1 MAFVSQSL
9 HYSNFLVNSLRLSHV
24 QKAYIM
30 PYFLCFYYDILYI
43 KILCGL
49 NIFTSLFVFCDNI
62 CNCHILN
69 LYFILIEKLL
79 CGRSHTSNKGSHF
92 HPCSLWETNEFN
104 DMQYWFI
111 NVIIFLTPIPIL
123 MSIQM
128 TMLII
133 LVVIVHPL
141 TWATIVIIASFV
153 TDTIIDINADVN

>member
-1 MAFVSQSL
+1 
-9 HYSNFLVNSLRLSHV
+9 
-24 QKAYIM
+24 
-30 PYFLCFYYDILYI
+30 
-43 KILCGL
+43 
-49 NIFTSLFVFCDNI
+49 
-62 CNCHILN
+62 
-69 LYFILIEKLL
+69 
-79 CGRSHTSNKGSHF
+79 
-92 HPCSLWETNEFN
+92 
-104 DMQYWFI
+104 MQYWFI